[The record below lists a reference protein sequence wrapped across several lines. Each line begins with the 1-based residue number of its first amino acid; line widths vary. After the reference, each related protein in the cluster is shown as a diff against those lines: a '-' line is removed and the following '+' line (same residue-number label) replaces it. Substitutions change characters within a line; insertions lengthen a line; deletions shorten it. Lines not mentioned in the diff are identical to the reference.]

1 MYSSQSKKE
10 ISLSFNR
17 IRKFQI
23 EISLTNITNTRH
35 KFTKHDNFLLLGI
48 KLPTWFI
55 QFYLYIMI
63 LRGFMSITI
72 HTQLPY
78 IVATLLLFSLKM
90 ILSEN

>member
-78 IVATLLLFSLKM
+78 IRSNFVIIFVK
-90 ILSEN
+90 NDP